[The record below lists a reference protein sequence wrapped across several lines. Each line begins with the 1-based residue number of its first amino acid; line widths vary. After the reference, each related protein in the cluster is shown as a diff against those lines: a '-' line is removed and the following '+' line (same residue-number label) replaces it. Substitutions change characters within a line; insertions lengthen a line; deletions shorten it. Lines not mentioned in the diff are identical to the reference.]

1 MCGYLKLG
9 QCRSILETKVYRKTS
24 RLISN
29 LRSFTG
35 FLCACV
41 RVLQSNLDPNYF
53 STILSDEA
61 ELKAGKRSSKAP
73 TLLL

>member
-9 QCRSILETKVYRKTS
+9 QCRSILETKEYRKTS

-61 ELKAGKRSSKAP
+61 QL
-73 TLLL
+73 